1 MFFLLGSFWLL
12 FCRVLA
18 PFGHPC
24 GSPHYLFGFRWV
36 PFRSVLALL
45 APFLLLLRPF
55 LLTLGFIFTHFGS
68 QYSHFWLRIV
78 GVFLAVPLYVV
89 PKGRAQLSLMRLNAS
104 YCLTE

>member
-24 GSPHYLFGFRWV
+24 GSPHYLLGFRWV

-45 APFLLLLRPF
+45 ASFLVLLRPF
-55 LLTLGFIFTHFGS
+55 LLTLEFIFAHFGS
-68 QYSHFWLRIV
+68 KYSHFWSPVLKI
-78 GVFLAVPLYVV
+78 
-89 PKGRAQLSLMRLNAS
+89 
-104 YCLTE
+104 T